1 MELRKILDAYD
12 QKLNQ
17 TLRLQPTSMD
27 GLNLKKSQVSMKK
40 ILRYRIA
47 EVVVFGLMALMIG
60 WNIAENLGKPHLVVS
75 GVIVHLV
82 ALVALAGSVGQVVL
96 LRQID
101 YSKPIVEIRKKIEM
115 VNSHGL
121 LFVKL
126 VFLSAPVWWA
136 YPMIAFD
143 VFFGVDLY
151 VYLESDFVVRYVVVN
166 FLFIVPVLWLFHKLS
181 YKNIHIAW
189 VRNTIGFLTGAK
201 TTKALEFLNEIEEF
215 ETGCSE
221 SS

>member
-1 MELRKILDAYD
+1 MEAMELRKILDTYD

-17 TLRLQPTSMD
+17 TLRLHTTSMD
-27 GLNLKKSQVSMKK
+27 GLYLKKSQGSTKK

-47 EVVVFGLMALMIG
+47 EVVVFSLMALMIG
-60 WNIAENLGKPHLVVS
+60 WNVAENWGKTHLVVS

-82 ALVALAGSVGQVVL
+82 ALVALAGSVGQIAL

-143 VFFGVDLY
+143 LFLGVDLY
-151 VYLESDFVVRYVVVN
+151 MYLESEFVVRYVVVN
-166 FLFIVPVLWLFHKLS
+166 FLLIVPVLWLFQKLS
-181 YKNIHIAW
+181 YKNVHVAW
-189 VRNTIGFLTGAK
+189 VRKTINFFTGAK
-201 TTKALEFLNEIEEF
+201 TVRAMEFLNDIEEF
-215 ETGCSE
+215 ET
-221 SS
+221 